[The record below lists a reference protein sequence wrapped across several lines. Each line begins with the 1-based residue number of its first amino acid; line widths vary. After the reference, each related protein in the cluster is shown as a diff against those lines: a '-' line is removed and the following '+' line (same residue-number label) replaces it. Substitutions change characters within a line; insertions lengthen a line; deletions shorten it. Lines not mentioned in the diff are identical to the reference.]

1 MNFPAFHKDE
11 ATLFKIGELY
21 EIWNPWTNFSRGK
34 DGDRE
39 QNNGEYDV

>member
-21 EIWNPWTNFSRGK
+21 EIWDPWTNFSRGK
-34 DGDRE
+34 DGGRD